1 MSLALRP
8 KAPNSMVPSVLILIP
23 PTLVLVFDKTT
34 GWRSL
39 PTVGNRTTPSYMAF
53 TSEEH
58 LIGDAVKNQSIVHCP
73 FTVIKKEGSPFIQVD
88 YLREIN
94 IFSSQES
101 SAMALTKLCHG
112 PHQAQGDY
120 QDQQ

>member
-39 PTVGNRTTPSYMAF
+39 PTVVKGNRTTPSYMAF

-58 LIGDAVKNQSIVHCP
+58 LIGDAVKNQVCIH
-73 FTVIKKEGSPFIQVD
+73 
-88 YLREIN
+88 
-94 IFSSQES
+94 SSS
-101 SAMALTKLCHG
+101 T
-112 PHQAQGDY
+112 
-120 QDQQ
+120 